1 MTSLTS
7 FWIKF
12 FKDAGIPVSIAAT
25 YAVTFTDNRIQP
37 DMLLDLTTELLSYM
51 CIDVMGDI
59 IAILKHAKKVHME
72 VNEAVVFG
80 DLVFFTDFKVVFQ
93 TLLISPWA
101 CQQSQTCSTLTLGM
115 SAVADSQHSDL
126 GHVSSRRLAAL

>member
-7 FWIKF
+7 YWIKF

-51 CIDVMGDI
+51 HIDVMGDV
-59 IAILKHAKKVHME
+59 IAILKHAKKVHTE
-72 VNEAVVFG
+72 VSEAVIIVLR
-80 DLVFFTDFKVVFQ
+80 DLGLFTDFKMVFQ
-93 TLLISPWA
+93 TLL
-101 CQQSQTCSTLTLGM
+101 TLP
-115 SAVADSQHSDL
+115 
-126 GHVSSRRLAAL
+126 